1 MKNVKYVIIC
11 LAIFALYSCESS
23 IFGGVNPGDFFDDAD
38 PVEISSIKQGNA
50 SYDVEAQNRVIR
62 NASEFKALWE
72 ELFANRQPLPEK
84 PEVDFDSEMVVISV
98 MGTQKSGGYTTEI
111 LQAGFYDGK
120 LGIKVKQRKPGEGC
134 ATTASLT
141 NPYHLVKLDK
151 TDNSVEF
158 FEVETRYDCSGSE

>member
-38 PVEISSIKQGNA
+38 PAEITSIKQGSA
-50 SYDVEAQNRVIR
+50 SYNIEPQNRVIR
-62 NASEFKALWE
+62 NESEFKAIWE
-72 ELFANRQPLPEK
+72 ELFADREPLPEK
-84 PEVDFDSEMVVISV
+84 PEVDFGSEMVVISV

-111 LQAGFYDGK
+111 SQAGFHDGK
-120 LGIKVKQRKPGEGC
+120 LGIKIKQRKPGEEC

-141 NPYHLVKLDK
+141 NPYHIVKLDR
-151 TDNSVEF
+151 TDSSVEF
-158 FEVETRYDCSGSE
+158 FEVQTTNECGESE